1 MIQRNCHGERSE
13 RGESKLTPEHLKRDA
28 YLYIRQSTLKQVM
41 ENTESTRRQYDLK
54 ERALALGFSND
65 QIVTIDK
72 DQGQSG
78 ASSDGR
84 EGFKKLV
91 SEVGMGNVGLVIGLE
106 VSRLARNNSDW
117 HRLLEI
123 CALSGTLIL
132 DEDGLYNP
140 VDFNDRLLLGLK
152 GTMSEAEL
160 HILKSRLIG
169 GVLGKARRGELRL
182 PLPIGFVYN
191 DLAQV
196 ILDPDEQIQT
206 HIRLLFK
213 TFRREGSA
221 RATVKYFA
229 KKQMKFP
236 RRYRRG
242 LCKGKVVWKELDST
256 LCLSI
261 LHNPRYCGAFC
272 YGRTHSRLLPDGSR
286 KAKKLDRSKWYSL
299 IKDSHQGYISWEE
312 YEENQQLLNRNA
324 QMSGSKNRLGVA
336 REGRALLQGLL
347 ICGYCGR
354 RMIVHYRSIS
364 GEIKVQ
370 YSCRSENNVSGGC
383 QSISGTAIDQAVGDL
398 LKKTVKPF
406 ALELALNIREELR
419 LRLEEVDLIR
429 KQRIKQIQYEVNL
442 ARRRYMNVDP
452 QNRLVASTLEADW
465 EKKSRQLHQA
475 QQDYEQQ
482 RDKDRTVLD
491 SQIREEIMSLSGN
504 FEQLWNDPGTSW
516 RDKKRMVR
524 LLIEDVTIKK
534 QDKEVRLHF
543 RFKGGAIHSE
553 SIPLPKTGFEKIKTT
568 EEVVQ
573 QIESLLHHHTDS
585 EIAKILNQRG
595 EVSGTGKPFNKK
607 IVYAIIWK
615 HGLKRYYDYLRE
627 RGLLKISEISR
638 ILELSTDTVALW
650 EKKGLLKSYRYN
662 DSNERLYERPGMEL
676 IEILKEGKILKKSS
690 TFIQNLEAR
699 LAGGA
704 V

>member
-1 MIQRNCHGERSE
+1 MIQHNSQGE
-13 RGESKLTPEHLKRDA
+13 RGESKLTPEHIKRDA

-65 QIVTIDK
+65 QIVTIDT

-78 ASSDGR
+78 SSSEGR

-123 CALSGTLIL
+123 CALTGTLIL

-160 HILKSRLIG
+160 HILKSRLRG
-169 GVLGKARRGELRL
+169 GVLGKARRGELRVA
-182 PLPIGFVYN
+182 LPIGFVYN
-191 DLAQV
+191 DLGQV
-196 ILDPDEQIQT
+196 ILDTDEQIQS

-221 RATVKYFA
+221 RAVVKYFT
-229 KKQMKFP
+229 KNQIKFP

-242 LCKGKVVWKELDST
+242 LWKGKVVWKELDSA

-272 YGRTHSRLLPDGSR
+272 YGRTHSRLLPDGNR
-286 KAKKLDRSKWYSL
+286 KSEKLDRHRWYSL
-299 IKDSHQGYISWEE
+299 IKDSHEGYISWEE
-312 YEENQQLLNRNA
+312 YEENQRLLRQNA
-324 QMSGSKNRLGVA
+324 QMSGAKNMLGVV

-354 RMIVHYRSIS
+354 RMKVHYRSIS
-364 GEIKVQ
+364 GQSGQIKVQ
-370 YSCRSENNVSGGC
+370 YSCISENNVSGGC
-383 QSISGTAIDQAVGDL
+383 QSIIGTAIDQVVGDL
-398 LKKTVKPF
+398 LIKTVKPF

-419 LRLEEVDLIR
+419 LRHEEVDLIR
-429 KQRIKQIQYEVNL
+429 KQRINQIQYEVNL

-452 QNRLVASTLEADW
+452 QNRLVAATLEADW
-465 EKKSRQLHQA
+465 EKKFKQLRQA
-475 QQDYEQQ
+475 QQAYERQ
-482 RDKDRTVLD
+482 RDNDRTVLD

-524 LLIEDVTIKK
+524 LLIEDVTLKK
-534 QDKEVRLHF
+534 QDKDVLLHF

-553 SIPLPKTGFEKIKTT
+553 SLPSPKTGFEKIKTK
-568 EEVVQ
+568 EDVVQ
-573 QIESLLHHHTDS
+573 QISSLLHHHTES
-585 EIAKILNQRG
+585 EIADILNQRG
-595 EVSGTGKPFNKK
+595 EVSGTGKRFTKN
-607 IVYAIIWK
+607 ILFAIIRT

-627 RGLLKISEISR
+627 RGMLELSEISKM
-638 ILELSTDTVALW
+638 LELSTATITQW
-650 EKKGLLKSYRYN
+650 EKKGLLKSHRYN

-676 IEILKEGKILKKSS
+676 IKILKEGKILK
-690 TFIQNLEAR
+690 
-699 LAGGA
+699 
-704 V
+704 

>member
-1 MIQRNCHGERSE
+1 MIQNNSQV
-13 RGESKLTPEHLKRDA
+13 ESKLTPEHLKRDA

-41 ENTESTRRQYDLK
+41 QNTESTRRQYDLK
-54 ERALALGFSND
+54 ERALAMGFSND
-65 QIVTIDK
+65 QIVTIDR

-78 ASSDGR
+78 SSSEGR
-84 EGFKKLV
+84 EGFKEMV

-123 CALSGTLIL
+123 CALTGTLIL

-140 VDFNDRLLLGLK
+140 ADFNDRLVLGLK

-160 HILKSRLIG
+160 HILKSRLRG
-169 GVLGKARRGELRL
+169 GVLGKASRGELKL

-191 DLAQV
+191 DLGKV
-196 ILDPDEQIQT
+196 ILDPDEQIQSY
-206 HIRLLFK
+206 IYLLFK

-221 RATVKYFA
+221 RATVKYFV
-229 KKQMKFP
+229 KNQMKFP
-236 RRYRRG
+236 RRFRRG
-242 LCKGKVVWKELDST
+242 PWNGKVVWKEFDSP

-261 LHNPRYCGAFC
+261 LHNPRYCGVFF
-272 YGRTHSRLLPDGSR
+272 YGRTHSRLLPDGNR
-286 KAKKLDRSKWYSL
+286 KSEKLDRQKWYSL

-312 YEENQQLLNRNA
+312 YEENQRLLSQNA
-324 QMSGSKNRLGVA
+324 QRSGSKNRLGVA

-354 RMIVHYRSIS
+354 RMIVHYRGIS
-364 GEIKVQ
+364 GQIKVQ

-398 LKKTVKPF
+398 LIKTVKPF

-419 LRLEEVDLIR
+419 LRHEEVDLIR
-429 KQRIKQIQYEVNL
+429 KQRVKQSQYEVDL

-452 QNRLVASTLEADW
+452 QNRLVASTLEVDW
-465 EKKSRQLHQA
+465 EEKFKQFRQA
-475 QQDYEQQ
+475 QQDYERQ

-524 LLIEDVTIKK
+524 LLIEDATIKK
-534 QDKEVRLHF
+534 QDKEVLLHF
-543 RFKGGAIHSE
+543 RFKGGAAHSE
-553 SIPLPKTGFEKIKTT
+553 SIPLPKTGFEKIKTKA
-568 EEVVQ
+568 EVVR
-573 QIESLLHHHTDS
+573 QIESLLHHHSES
-585 EIAKILNQRG
+585 EIAGILNQRG
-595 EVSGTGKPFNKK
+595 EVSGTGKRFNKR

-615 HGLKRYYDYLRE
+615 HGFKRYYDYLRE
-627 RGLLKISEISR
+627 RGM
-638 ILELSTDTVALW
+638 LELSGISRLIELSTETITAW
-650 EKKGLLKSYRYN
+650 EKKGLLKSHRYN
-662 DSNERLYERPGMEL
+662 DSNKRLYERPGMEL
-676 IEILKEGKILKKSS
+676 IKILKEGKILKKSS

-699 LAGGA
+699 LTGGA

>member
-1 MIQRNCHGERSE
+1 MIQHQHYPH
-13 RGESKLTPEHLKRDA
+13 GESKLTPEHLKRYA
-28 YLYIRQSTLKQVM
+28 YLYIRQSTLKQVV

-65 QIVTIDK
+65 QIVTIDT

-78 ASSDGR
+78 ASSEGR
-84 EGFKKLV
+84 EGFKELV

-123 CALSGTLIL
+123 CALTGTLIL

-140 VDFNDRLLLGLK
+140 ADFNDRLVLGLK

-191 DLAQV
+191 DLGQV
-196 ILDPDEQIQT
+196 ILDTDEQIQT
-206 HIRLLFK
+206 HIYLLFK

-229 KKQMKFP
+229 KNQMKFP
-236 RRYRRG
+236 RRFRRG
-242 LCKGKVVWKELDST
+242 LWKGKVVWKELDST

-272 YGRTHSRLLPDGSR
+272 YGRTHSRLLPDGNR
-286 KAKKLDRSKWYSL
+286 KSEKLDRHKWYSL

-312 YEENQQLLNRNA
+312 YDENQRLLSQNA

-354 RMIVHYRSIS
+354 RMIVHYRSI
-364 GEIKVQ
+364 GGQIKVQ

-383 QSISGTAIDQAVGDL
+383 QSISGTAIDQAVADL
-398 LKKTVKPF
+398 LIKTVKPF

-429 KQRIKQIQYEVNL
+429 KQRVKQSQYEVDL

-452 QNRLVASTLEADW
+452 QNRLVAATLEADW
-465 EKKSRQLHQA
+465 EKKFKQFRQA
-475 QQDYEQQ
+475 QQDYERQ
-482 RDKDRTVLD
+482 RDNDRTVLD

-524 LLIEDVTIKK
+524 LLIEDVTLKK
-534 QDKEVRLHF
+534 QDKDVLLHF

-553 SIPLPKTGFEKIKTT
+553 SLPSPKTGFEKIKTKA
-568 EEVVQ
+568 EVVQ
-573 QIESLLHHHTDS
+573 QIESLLHHHTES
-585 EIAKILNQRG
+585 EISDILNQRG
-595 EVSGTGKPFNKK
+595 EVSGTGKRFTKK
-607 IVYAIIWK
+607 ILFAIIRT

-627 RGLLKISEISR
+627 RGMLELSEISR
-638 ILELSTDTVALW
+638 MLGLSTATITEW
-650 EKKGLLKSYRYN
+650 EKKGLLKSHRYN

-676 IEILKEGKILKKSS
+676 IKILKEGKILKKNS

-699 LAGGA
+699 LTE
-704 V
+704 VQYEV